1 MKLYNTKLLTV
12 TCEILA
18 KPNVIDI
25 LNKHSVSGYTSY
37 EVDGKGSKGTRG
49 QGFQNEKNI
58 KIETILPENKCGDI
72 VEEIARTMFSDF
84 VVIVY
89 VSDVKVVRPE
99 KFT

>member
-1 MKLYNTKLLTV
+1 MKLYPTKLLV
-12 TCEILA
+12 ITCEILA

-25 LNKHSVSGYTSY
+25 LDRHKVSGHTSY
-37 EVDGKGSKGTRG
+37 EVDGQGSKGVRD

-58 KIETILPENKCGDI
+58 KIEVVLPENKCSDI

-89 VSDVKVVRPE
+89 VSDVGVVRPE